1 MKKKYDLLSAG
12 WAIVILIL
20 CGIPGKKIPRMSF
33 LDWLRPDKVVHLF
46 LFGIFCLL
54 LISSFSF
61 RKNTLPEKS
70 RKWLGL
76 SISILYGILIEVLQ
90 TYVFIDR
97 SGDYRDA
104 IANSLGALLGLFVF
118 NRFWQKRLK
127 PI

>member
-1 MKKKYDLLSAG
+1 
-12 WAIVILIL
+12 
-20 CGIPGKKIPRMSF
+20 MSF

-54 LISSFSF
+54 LVSSFSF

-70 RKWLGL
+70 GKWLGL

-97 SGDYRDA
+97 SGDYRDTV
-104 IANSLGALLGLFVF
+104 ANSLGALFGLFVF